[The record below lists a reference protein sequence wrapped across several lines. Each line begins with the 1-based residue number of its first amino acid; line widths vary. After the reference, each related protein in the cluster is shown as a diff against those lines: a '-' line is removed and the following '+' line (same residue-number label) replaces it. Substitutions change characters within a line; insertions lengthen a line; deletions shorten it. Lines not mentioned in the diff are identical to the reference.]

1 MLGYL
6 LQNSRNFIPPICI
19 APVFARVD
27 FMLRNKGIS
36 LPRSAIELAV
46 QLFCIPVDGRK
57 SESKDRLESTLESKI
72 LEERTSL
79 MRLETWS

>member
-6 LQNSRNFIPPICI
+6 LQNSRIVIPPICK